1 MARYIPHKV
10 TFYAYAENEEQ
21 VKQLQDAL
29 NDFVRQQYNRG
40 AIVTTSKLLQA
51 LQKFGNNL
59 FVTNFLKQ

>member
-51 LQKFGNNL
+51 
-59 FVTNFLKQ
+59 

>member
-1 MARYIPHKV
+1 MARYIPHKI
-10 TFYAYAENEEQ
+10 TFCAYAENEEQ

-59 FVTNFLKQ
+59 FITNFLKQ